1 MTQVI
6 LSGGAVHLLTHRNW
20 KFEKFVSQKIET
32 MQLDNIVTPS
42 ADNVLMA
49 INSTVAWQIVDV
61 QRAAMTAIATMNIDG
76 SAPAQ
81 DMQRLRYDVLK
92 QAEASLSSFIGT
104 VDYSVSFSHSAALQ
118 GGAAEAVVMAEPEP
132 EDAMEIGDTMFA
144 GPGMV
149 SAIAHANEM
158 TMNYGVKILSINI
171 IQAQPNDDA
180 LMMQLA
186 QVCL

>member
-1 MTQVI
+1 M
-6 LSGGAVHLLTHRNW
+6 
-20 KFEKFVSQKIET
+20 E
-32 MQLDNIVTPS
+32 
-42 ADNVLMA
+42 
-49 INSTVAWQIVDV
+49 
-61 QRAAMTAIATMNIDG
+61 
-76 SAPAQ
+76 
-81 DMQRLRYDVLK
+81 
-92 QAEASLSSFIGT
+92 AEATIAKLKAHGSPKKGS
-104 VDYSVSFSHSAALQ
+104 
-118 GGAAEAVVMAEPEP
+118 EPEP